1 MSAATTPDIIE
12 TQDKIADERKR
23 RAFSEAAADMV
34 AESETLRR
42 VLRKY
47 ARNTSVVT
55 DRAGRFMGLKM
66 TIDRRAL
73 DAASDDLNMTLRPE
87 FGAIDGMDTEAQQ
100 DAAARMKARIDS
112 NLEDAGFEGMRV
124 QIELQPAR
132 ARLVKVGL

>member
-1 MSAATTPDIIE
+1 MSAETTPDITE
-12 TQDKIADERKR
+12 TQDRPAYECKR
-23 RAFSEAAADMV
+23 LTVNGKARIQELAQFASMLV
-34 AESETLRR
+34 
-42 VLRKY
+42 KY
-47 ARNTSVVT
+47 ISTTRVVT
-55 DRAGRFMGLKM
+55 DRSERFMGLKM

-73 DAASDDLNMTLRPE
+73 DAASDDLNTTLRPE
-87 FGAIDGMDTEAQQ
+87 FGAIDGMDADAQQ

>member
-1 MSAATTPDIIE
+1 MIG
-12 TQDKIADERKR
+12 QDKLAEERKR
-23 RAFSEAAADMV
+23 LAFSEEIASSAAD
-34 AESETLRR
+34 AARLRT
-42 VLRKY
+42 VLIKYVRKTRTD
-47 ARNTSVVT
+47 A

-73 DAASDDLNMTLRPE
+73 DAASDDLNTTLRPE

>member
-1 MSAATTPDIIE
+1 MIG
-12 TQDKIADERKR
+12 QDKLAYECKR
-23 RAFSEAAADMV
+23 LTVNGKARIQELAQFASMLV
-34 AESETLRR
+34 
-42 VLRKY
+42 KY
-47 ARNTSVVT
+47 ISTTRVVT
-55 DRAGRFMGLKM
+55 DRSERFMGLKM

-124 QIELQPAR
+124 RIELQPAR